1 MRLQT
6 GIDGVTRISVAPK
19 YLVVSADLETKGEQ
33 LLAALAAAKV
43 DDTNPFS
50 GKLTLLV
57 EPGLPEGAWYLFAD
71 PAQVPTLAYGYL
83 SSAPGPQL
91 ASRDGWDVLGREWR
105 VVLDFG
111 AGAIDWRGAYR
122 NPGEAL

>member
-1 MRLQT
+1 MRMQT
-6 GIDGVTRISVAPK
+6 GLDGVSRISVAPK
-19 YLVVSADLETKGEQ
+19 YLVVAADLETKGEQ
-33 LLAALAAAKV
+33 LLAALAAAKL
-43 DDTNPFS
+43 DDANPFA

-71 PAQVPTLAYGYL
+71 PSQVPTLAYGYL